1 MKLKQVAGVA
11 SMALASLF
19 AGQAGA
25 APVVGTIPGKNQA
38 NNFITKFFNSNTV
51 IEGWYGANVTL
62 NQAAKVTVEY
72 FGAEAGFT
80 NTFTLGGCSFRH
92 KGGAGGLSGTFTN
105 NGPDTLGSEDR
116 VLDNSSTGK
125 NSCTT
130 TTLAAGLLDFE
141 FKSNGGP
148 VGIKNGSNNDN
159 SGLLANFF
167 VTVDTTGNY
176 GLDTQKNSSTLAS
189 GQSLWLFYDDGG
201 ASNDDNHDDMVLR
214 LTFEGGGGGSSFNVP
229 EPSALAL
236 VGVALI
242 GLGLSRRRA
251 ARA

>member
-19 AGQAGA
+19 AGQAAA
-25 APVVGTIPGKNQA
+25 APSVGSIPGLALSNQ
-38 NNFITKFFNSNTV
+38 FLKKFTGNTPV
-51 IEGWYGANVTL
+51 EGWYGSQVSVS
-62 NQAAKVTVEY
+62 QASTVTVEY

-80 NTFTLGGCSFRH
+80 NEFKLVGLNKNCVFKHTGGS
-92 KGGAGGLSGTFTN
+92 GGGSGTFKN
-105 NGPDTLGSEDR
+105 NGAPTLGSEDR
-116 VLDNSSTGK
+116 LGST
-125 NSCTT
+125 CTANV
-130 TTLAAGLLDFE
+130 AAGLLNFG
-141 FKSNGGP
+141 FTSSGAAG
-148 VGIKNGSNNDN
+148 VVNGSNRNDKDAGFTG
-159 SGLLANFF
+159 SNFF
-167 VTVDTTGNY
+167 VTFDNNYALDTTVGN
-176 GLDTQKNSSTLAS
+176 GTPAG
-189 GQSLWLFYDDGG
+189 GQSLFIFYDDSG